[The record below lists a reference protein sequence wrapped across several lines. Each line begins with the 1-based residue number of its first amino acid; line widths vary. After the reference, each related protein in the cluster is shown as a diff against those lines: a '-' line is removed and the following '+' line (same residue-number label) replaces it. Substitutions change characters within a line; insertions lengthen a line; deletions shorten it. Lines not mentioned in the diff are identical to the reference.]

1 MPLPA
6 DILESIKG
14 DIAEA
19 DRALAELKDVVADMR
34 LAGMDTTKQDAQI
47 DSLDDE
53 IRRLKVFYGRQ
64 IAKSS

>member
-1 MPLPA
+1 MPLPK

-19 DRALAELKDVVADMR
+19 EKALAELKDVVSDMR
-34 LAGMDTTKQDAQI
+34 LAGMDTTKQDAEV

-53 IRRLKVFYGRQ
+53 IRKLKVFYGRQ